1 MNKIDFMKEQQLWEK
16 FHKVGYNRF
25 TLVGQPM
32 DDLLKNYSIKNIDKA
47 LDVGCGGGF
56 TTNYLK
62 RYFTKVIFRR
72 KDIKVYGIDISKTVI
87 WKAQKQYPDVVFKVC
102 DGRNI
107 PFDDNF
113 FDFIFMHSVTV
124 HIPRRF
130 TKKYIKEFK
139 RVLKPEGQALIQLA
153 SFPSTSLDQLEDD
166 PINYPAF
173 GPEPHIGW
181 PIEKIFDLVLNS
193 GLVLESIIRRY
204 PKVDNPA
211 IEEIKDYWVLLK
223 K

>member
-1 MNKIDFMKEQQLWEK
+1 MNEQQLWEE
-16 FHKVGYNRF
+16 FHEVGYNRF
-25 TLVGQPM
+25 TLVDWPL
-32 DDLLKNYSIKNIDKA
+32 DDLFKNYSIKNIDKL

-62 RYFTKVIFRR
+62 RHFTRGIFRK

-87 WKAQKQYPDVVFKVC
+87 QKAQKQYPNIVFKVC

-107 PFDDNF
+107 PFDDNS

-130 TKKYIKEFK
+130 TKKYIEEFK
-139 RVLKPEGQALIQLA
+139 RVLKPKGQVLIQLA
-153 SFPSTSLDQLEDD
+153 SFPFTQLDKLEDN
-166 PINYPAF
+166 PISYPEF

-193 GLVLESIIRRY
+193 GLVLASIVRRY
-204 PKVDNPA
+204 PKVDNSA